1 MPPSPTVLRVA
12 SSIIVGLVGCIGI
25 ARAAS
30 AVQGISWP
38 SEQWGHPNATYDSS
52 WANDSLGAITA
63 AGTTHLRIVV
73 TAYVSWVGSP
83 VVFTRDA
90 SESPLRTATQQ
101 ELRAAIKAARDHG
114 LAVMLAPILDLDWDN
129 SSNVRLWWQAGS
141 VSRADIGQ
149 GFSSDEWN
157 AFFASFTAWIMP
169 LAQLA
174 ADTGVSTF
182 SVGDE
187 LGTAFLQVR
196 PVGLASRRQVGPFPI

>member
-1 MPPSPTVLRVA
+1 MPPSPTILRVA
-12 SSIIVGLVGCIGI
+12 SAILAGCIRIGA
-25 ARAAS
+25 ARANKV
-30 AVQGISWP
+30 VQGISWP

-52 WANDSLGAITA
+52 WANESLAAIA
-63 AGTTHLRIVV
+63 SVGTTHLRIVV
-73 TAYVSWVGSP
+73 TAYVSWTGSP
-83 VVFTRDA
+83 VVFTHDA

-101 ELRAAIKAARDHG
+101 ELRSAIEAAHARG
-114 LAVMLAPILDLDWDN
+114 LSVMLAPILDLDWDN

-149 GFSSDEWN
+149 GFSTDEWKV
-157 AFFASFTAWIMP
+157 FFASFAAWITP

-187 LGTAFLQVR
+187 LSTAFRQVR
-196 PVGLASRRQVGPFPI
+196 GGRGAIPIRTC